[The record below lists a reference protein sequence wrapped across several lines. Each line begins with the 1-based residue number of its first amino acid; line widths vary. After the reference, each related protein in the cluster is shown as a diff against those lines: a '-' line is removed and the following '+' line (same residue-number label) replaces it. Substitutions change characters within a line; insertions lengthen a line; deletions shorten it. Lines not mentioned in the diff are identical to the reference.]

1 MLGSGLPEMNMYGWE
16 YKGFMRNKRIGG
28 LFCALFAAALLSGTA
43 VPAEAAEKTVGR
55 GVYLNGVDIGGM
67 TVDEVYA
74 AVDGKLSELGGT
86 GVTVSVAGTELHTT
100 LGELGLKWNNPK
112 ILDEI
117 LQLGTSGNIVQRYKD
132 RKDLEYNKKEY
143 EMRFTLDPDAAQ
155 SYAKACEIYN
165 TEPVNAVI
173 YTTDEL
179 TPGVDGGTDGISVR
193 VDESA
198 QALIAAAES
207 WTGEGSLTVDL
218 PVDRTEPDITYD
230 ELAIISDVLGT
241 ATTDYSSS
249 AYGRAVNVEN
259 GCRKISGTLLQP
271 GEYFSVTAAVTPFTP
286 ENGYE
291 LAGAYEENQ
300 VVSSYGGGICQVSTT
315 LYNAV
320 LKAELEVTARS
331 NHTMV
336 VNYVDLSRD
345 AAIAEG
351 NMDMCFVNTK
361 DDPIYIIGYCYGGCI
376 TFTIYGHETRPANR
390 TLELVSVTTG
400 TTEPSGSKLIAD
412 TGQAV
417 GYVNQTQSP
426 HTGYSAELWK
436 YIYIDGELTDT
447 VHINSSYYNAV
458 GTIYDVGV
466 ATQNQ
471 ALMSAMYTA
480 ISSGDINQVYNV
492 VNNAASYSTPQTES
506 ETTPQSETAAQP
518 DPGTDV
524 WIDPGQN
531 MEITPD
537 PEEDFSYIINDP
549 NYNG

>member
-1 MLGSGLPEMNMYGWE
+1 
-16 YKGFMRNKRIGG
+16 MRNKIKGG
-28 LFCALFAAALLSGTA
+28 LFAALLAVAFLSGISGS
-43 VPAEAAEKTVGR
+43 AEAAERTVGR
-55 GVYLNGVDIGGM
+55 GVYLNGIDIGGM
-67 TVDEVYA
+67 TVDEVHA
-74 AVDGKLSELGGT
+74 AVEEKLAELGGT

-100 LGELGLKWNNPK
+100 LGELGLKWNNPE

-143 EMRFTLDPDAAQ
+143 AMTFTLDPDAAQ

-165 TEPVNAVI
+165 TEPVDAVI

-193 VDESA
+193 VDEST

-218 PVDRTEPDITYD
+218 PVDRTEPDVTYD
-230 ELAIISDVLGT
+230 ELAVISDVLGT

-249 AYGRAVNVEN
+249 SYGRAINVEN

-291 LAGAYEENQ
+291 LAGSYEENQ

-320 LKAELEVTARS
+320 LKSELEVTARS

-336 VNYVDLSRD
+336 VGYVDLSRD

-351 NMDMCFVNTK
+351 SMDMCFVNTK
-361 DDPIYIIGYCYGGCI
+361 EDPIYIIGYCYGGCI

-390 TLELVSVTTG
+390 SLELVSVTTS
-400 TTEPSGSKLIAD
+400 TTEPSGSKLVAD

-426 HTGYSAELWK
+426 HTGYTAELWK

-447 VHINSSYYNAV
+447 VQINSSYYNAV

-480 ISSGDINQVYNV
+480 ISSGDINQVYGV
-492 VNNAASYSTPQTES
+492 INNAASYSTPQTES
-506 ETTPQSETAAQP
+506 ETTQSETAAQP
-518 DPGTDV
+518 NTGTVTPD
-524 WIDPGQN
+524 ITQ
-531 MEITPD
+531 ITPD
-537 PEEDFSYIINDP
+537 PEEDLSYIVNDP
-549 NYNG
+549 GYTG

>member
-1 MLGSGLPEMNMYGWE
+1 MLGSGLPEMNIYGWE
-16 YKGFMRNKRIGG
+16 YKGFMRKKIKGG
-28 LFCALFAAALLSGTA
+28 LFCALLAAALLSGAA
-43 VPAEAAEKTVGR
+43 VPAEAAEKTVNR
-55 GVYLNGVDIGGM
+55 GVYLNGMDIGGM

-74 AVDGKLSELGGT
+74 AVDGKLAELGGT
-86 GVTVSVAGTELHTT
+86 GVTVTVADTELHTT
-100 LGELGLKWNNPK
+100 LGELGLKWNNPE

-132 RKDLEYNKKEY
+132 QKDLEYNKKEY
-143 EMRFTLDPDAAQ
+143 AMTFALDPDAAE
-155 SYAKACEIYN
+155 SYAKACEAYN
-165 TEPVNAVI
+165 TEPVDAVI

-193 VDESA
+193 VDEAA
-198 QALIAAAES
+198 QALLSAAES
-207 WTGEGSLTVDL
+207 WTGEGSLSVDL
-218 PVDRTEPDITYD
+218 PVDRTEPDVTYD
-230 ELAIISDVLGT
+230 ELAVITDVLGT

-249 AYGRAVNVEN
+249 AYGRAINVEN

-291 LAGAYEENQ
+291 LAGSYEENQ

-361 DDPIYIIGYCYGGCI
+361 EDPVYIIGYCYGGCI

-412 TGQAV
+412 TEQAV

-447 VHINSSYYNAV
+447 VQINSSYYNAV

-466 ATQNQ
+466 ATSNQ

-506 ETTPQSETAAQP
+506 DAPQSENAVQP
-518 DPGTDV
+518 DPGTGASQQV
-524 WIDPGQN
+524 
-531 MEITPD
+531 EIVPD
-537 PEEDFSYIINDP
+537 PEEDISYIENDIN
-549 NYNG
+549 YTG

>member
-1 MLGSGLPEMNMYGWE
+1 
-16 YKGFMRNKRIGG
+16 MRNRICGSFLCV
-28 LFCALFAAALLSGTA
+28 LFCAALAAGGALR
-43 VPAEAAEKTVGR
+43 AEAAEKTVNR
-55 GVYLNGVDIGGM
+55 GVYLNGMDIGGM

-74 AVDGKLSELGGT
+74 AVDGKLAELGGT
-86 GVTVSVAGTELHTT
+86 GVTVTVADTELHTT
-100 LGELGLKWNNPK
+100 LGELGLKWNNPE

-132 RKDLEYNKKEY
+132 QKDLEYNKKEY
-143 EMRFTLDPDAAQ
+143 AMTFALDPDAAE
-155 SYAKACEIYN
+155 SYAKACEAYN
-165 TEPVNAVI
+165 TEPVDAVI

-193 VDESA
+193 VDEAA
-198 QALIAAAES
+198 QALLSAAES
-207 WTGEGSLTVDL
+207 WTGEGSLSVDL
-218 PVDRTEPDITYD
+218 PVDRTEPDVTYD
-230 ELAIISDVLGT
+230 ELAVITDVLGT

-249 AYGRAVNVEN
+249 SYGRAINVEN

-291 LAGAYEENQ
+291 LAGSYEENQ

-361 DDPIYIIGYCYGGCI
+361 EDPVYIIGYCYGGCI

-412 TGQAV
+412 TEQAV

-447 VHINSSYYNAV
+447 VQINSSYYNAV

-466 ATQNQ
+466 ATSNQ

-506 ETTPQSETAAQP
+506 DAPQSENAVQP
-518 DPGTDV
+518 DPGTGASQQV
-524 WIDPGQN
+524 
-531 MEITPD
+531 EIVPD
-537 PEEDFSYIINDP
+537 PEEDISYIENDIN
-549 NYNG
+549 YTG

>member
-1 MLGSGLPEMNMYGWE
+1 M
-16 YKGFMRNKRIGG
+16 
-28 LFCALFAAALLSGTA
+28 
-43 VPAEAAEKTVGR
+43 
-55 GVYLNGVDIGGM
+55 
-67 TVDEVYA
+67 
-74 AVDGKLSELGGT
+74 
-86 GVTVSVAGTELHTT
+86 
-100 LGELGLKWNNPK
+100 
-112 ILDEI
+112 
-117 LQLGTSGNIVQRYKD
+117 
-132 RKDLEYNKKEY
+132 
-143 EMRFTLDPDAAQ
+143 
-155 SYAKACEIYN
+155 
-165 TEPVNAVI
+165 
-173 YTTDEL
+173 
-179 TPGVDGGTDGISVR
+179 
-193 VDESA
+193 
-198 QALIAAAES
+198 
-207 WTGEGSLTVDL
+207 
-218 PVDRTEPDITYD
+218 
-230 ELAIISDVLGT
+230 
-241 ATTDYSSS
+241 
-249 AYGRAVNVEN
+249 
-259 GCRKISGTLLQP
+259 
-271 GEYFSVTAAVTPFTP
+271 TPFTP

-291 LAGAYEENQ
+291 LAGSYEENQ

-361 DDPIYIIGYCYGGCI
+361 EDPVYIIGYCYGGCI

-412 TGQAV
+412 TEQAV

-447 VHINSSYYNAV
+447 VQINSSYYNAV

-466 ATQNQ
+466 ATSNQ

-506 ETTPQSETAAQP
+506 DAPQSENAVQP
-518 DPGTDV
+518 DPGTGASQQV
-524 WIDPGQN
+524 
-531 MEITPD
+531 EIVPD
-537 PEEDFSYIINDP
+537 PEEDISYIENDIN
-549 NYNG
+549 YTG

>member
-100 LGELGLKWNNPK
+100 LGELGLKWNNPE

-207 WTGEGSLTVDL
+207 WTGEGSLTVAL

-537 PEEDFSYIINDP
+537 PEEDISYIINDP